1 MKKFAFISI
10 ILFSLTAPL
19 LAQTEYEVS
28 WDLPNHPTV
37 KILKGIINQEV
48 IEKDTSFQWFTV
60 NQKSYQPDTT
70 LIQALKKINQNKMQ
84 LMVFGGTWCEDTQ
97 FILPR
102 FFKLAELAEITSN
115 KISLLG
121 VDRAKKTLGNLS
133 EAMGITNVPTIIVL
147 KNGKELGRVVDYG
160 KTGQW
165 DKELAE
171 LISINE

>member
-1 MKKFAFISI
+1 MTF
-10 ILFSLTAPL
+10 PL
-19 LAQTEYEVS
+19 LAQTGYEVS

-48 IEKDTSFQWFTV
+48 MQKDTSFQWFAA
-60 NQKSYQPDTT
+60 NQKSYQPDTAY
-70 LIQALKKINQNKMQ
+70 IQALKKIKNNKMQ
-84 LMVFGGTWCEDTQ
+84 LIVFGGTWCEDTQ

-102 FFKLAELAEITSN
+102 FFKLAELAEITSD

-121 VDRAKKTLGNLS
+121 VDRAKQTLGNLS
-133 EAMGITNVPTIIVL
+133 AAMGITNVPTIIVL
-147 KNGKELGRVVDYG
+147 KNGKELGRVVEYG

-171 LISINE
+171 LILINE